1 MEDQILDNK
10 VFKKYLRQAK
20 HIYYGDKKLK
30 KQFLLDVEDA
40 LLCYVESHPGCSY
53 DDIVH
58 KFGTPKEL
66 RESFASADMLKK
78 RSILLYRLVILFSVL
93 ITISIMLFTID
104 YVTNSFDHSK
114 GHYIE
119 YMDQRDTTDTSPPPP
134 DFTPYGEYTFD

>member
-10 VFKKYLRQAK
+10 VLKKYLRRVK

-58 KFGTPKEL
+58 KFGSSKEL
-66 RESFASADMLKK
+66 RESFASSDMLKK
-78 RSILLYRLVILFSVL
+78 RSILFYRLVILFSVL
-93 ITISIMLFTID
+93 VTISIILFTVD
-104 YVTNSFDHSK
+104 YVTNSFDRSK
-114 GHYIE
+114 GYYIE
-119 YMDQRDTTDTSPPPP
+119 RMEQRDTTNTSPPPSKH
-134 DFTPYGEYTFD
+134 TPYGEYTFN

>member
-10 VFKKYLRQAK
+10 VLKKYLRQVK

-40 LLCYVESHPGCSY
+40 LLCYVESHPDCSY

-66 RESFASADMLKK
+66 RESFAFSDMLKK

-93 ITISIMLFTID
+93 ITISIILFTID
-104 YVTNSFDHSK
+104 YVTNSFDRSK
-114 GHYIE
+114 GYYIE
-119 YMDQRDTTDTSPPPP
+119 HMEQKDTTDTSPPPP
-134 DFTPYGEYTFD
+134 DLTPYGEYTFD